1 MGSLCVAPDQAIVQ
15 QGKFCRVTMWTR
27 LSLLWV
33 GLVVVGAQKVQFQ
46 REVENPLN
54 CVQSEQSRNGDT
66 ISVTYK
72 GFLADGTVFDT
83 NEGKE
88 PISFVLGEG
97 RVIKGWERG
106 LLKTCPG
113 EKVIMIIPSDLG
125 YGSKGAGGG
134 VIPGG
139 ATLYFIATLEAVT
152 RKTQDAPQKDNEGKR
167 LRDNGKCKDLKLI
180 KKGDKVTMTS
190 KVSLLS
196 ENRNGNIVPGKTI
209 DASTDT
215 IKVGDKQVIKG
226 WDDGVVGACEGEERR
241 IVVGPNLA
249 WGEKGLNGIVPE
261 GATVVID
268 VKIDRVERDLVFNF
282 LDQISSGTFRRGG

>member
-1 MGSLCVAPDQAIVQ
+1 MGEVLPV
-15 QGKFCRVTMWTR
+15 RMWTVVTSGLLA
-27 LSLLWV
+27 LSF
-33 GLVVVGAQKVQFQ
+33 VGAQRVQFQ

-66 ISVTYK
+66 ISVTYN
-72 GFLADGTVFDT
+72 GFLEDGKVFDT

-139 ATLYFIATLEAVT
+139 ATLYFIATLEGVT
-152 RKTQDAPQKDNEGKR
+152 RKTQDGPEKDNEGKR

-196 ENRNGNIVPGKTI
+196 ANINGRIVPGTKI
-209 DASTDT
+209 DESTDT
-215 IKVGDKQVIKG
+215 IKVGDGQVIKG
-226 WDDGVVGACEGEERR
+226 WDSGVVGACQGEERR
-241 IVVGPNLA
+241 LVLGPNLA
-249 WGEKGLNGIVPE
+249 WGEKGLSGLVPAN
-261 GATVVID
+261 ATVVID
-268 VKIDRVERDLVFNF
+268 VTIDSVERDLVFNF
-282 LDQISSGTFRRGG
+282 LNQISSGTFRRGG

>member
-1 MGSLCVAPDQAIVQ
+1 
-15 QGKFCRVTMWTR
+15 MWTR
-27 LSLLWV
+27 L
-33 GLVVVGAQKVQFQ
+33 GLVLLAIYIVGAQRVQFQ
-46 REVENPLN
+46 REVENPLD

-72 GFLADGTVFDT
+72 GFLEDGKVFDT

-97 RVIKGWERG
+97 RVIKGWEKG

-113 EKVIMIIPSDLG
+113 EKVVMIIPSDLG

-139 ATLYFIATLEAVT
+139 ATLYFVATLESLT
-152 RKTQDAPQKDNEGKR
+152 RKTQEGPVKDNEGKP
-167 LRDNGKCKDLKLI
+167 LRENGKCKDLKLI
-180 KKGDKVTMTS
+180 KNGDKVTMS
-190 KVSLLS
+190 SRVSLLS

-215 IKVGDKQVIKG
+215 IKVGDKQIIKG
-226 WDDGVVGACEGEERR
+226 WDSGVVGACQGEERR

-249 WGEKGLNGIVPE
+249 WGEKGLNGIVPAD
-261 GATVVID
+261 ATVVID
-268 VKIDRVERDLVFNF
+268 VKIDSVERDLVFNF
-282 LDQISSGTFRRGG
+282 LDQISSGNFRKG